1 MGRFNLHRR
10 IMKIYWYP
18 YIDDYVFLID
28 DRFENWHLYWL
39 SDNGDIWRWQAYTD
53 QFELMAEVED

>member
-1 MGRFNLHRR
+1 
-10 IMKIYWYP
+10 MKIYWYP